1 MNETLCRL
9 CCQNNGSTH
18 IFSKVKDIVLCTKI
32 MYCCSNLNIKDG
44 DGLPSHICSSCES
57 ELALCYQFVLKCEA
71 SDKKLRSQSLEI
83 NSRVL
88 PEPSPKIE
96 VKLECNS
103 DDDRYYND
111 LQNEIQLEAEH
122 GQLEIKLECAVSK
135 ITAQR
140 KTAKQKCKYK
150 SVQSCTC
157 LVCGRQCANPSTF
170 KIHMRSHTN
179 EKPYACPS
187 CEKCYKDRGTLK
199 RHIERTHLPQ
209 KRQRNFICENCG
221 KGFFSKNDVKIHM
234 RTHTGETPYSCSVCS
249 LRFTQISALQRHKK
263 RHTGEK
269 DHLCTACPKRFCTK
283 EELKNHLTV
292 HTNEKNFAC
301 PVCNV
306 QFKYQNNLRKHVR
319 LHSEP
324 NRFVC
329 NHCGR
334 TFNVKGN
341 LKVHIDKQHSEKSG
355 HCAVCLKNV
364 PNIEV
369 HMWRHTGQR
378 PLKCELCPSSFYEQN
393 ALVRHM
399 NFRHKKTDRYKCE
412 VADCLMS
419 FPSRPMLDFHT
430 AKLHGT
436 HIPFPCDR
444 CSRSFYR
451 KSDLARHKIGTH
463 KERLS

>member
-88 PEPSPKIE
+88 SESSPKIE

-111 LQNEIQLEAEH
+111 FQNEIQLEAEH

-140 KTAKQKCKYK
+140 KSAKQKCKYK

-209 KRQRNFICENCG
+209 KRQRNFICENW
-221 KGFFSKNDVKIHM
+221 
-234 RTHTGETPYSCSVCS
+234 
-249 LRFTQISALQRHKK
+249 A
-263 RHTGEK
+263 
-269 DHLCTACPKRFCTK
+269 
-283 EELKNHLTV
+283 
-292 HTNEKNFAC
+292 
-301 PVCNV
+301 
-306 QFKYQNNLRKHVR
+306 
-319 LHSEP
+319 
-324 NRFVC
+324 
-329 NHCGR
+329 
-334 TFNVKGN
+334 
-341 LKVHIDKQHSEKSG
+341 KV
-355 HCAVCLKNV
+355 
-364 PNIEV
+364 
-369 HMWRHTGQR
+369 
-378 PLKCELCPSSFYEQN
+378 
-393 ALVRHM
+393 
-399 NFRHKKTDRYKCE
+399 
-412 VADCLMS
+412 S
-419 FPSRPMLDFHT
+419 FPRMM
-430 AKLHGT
+430 
-436 HIPFPCDR
+436 
-444 CSRSFYR
+444 
-451 KSDLARHKIGTH
+451 
-463 KERLS
+463 